1 MTDKDLQQK
10 RITAALIDMAIAI
23 AISIVFAILSMV
35 LGFGVSSVTSSEGI
49 GMYVPRVLSFLGSLV
64 SLGYILG
71 RDVVAGDR
79 SLGKKFQDIR
89 VVTTG
94 GGPITFNES
103 ARRNGIFAIGAA
115 IGLLSSTL
123 QLIPCL
129 GDAVACLL
137 MPLLVLGVMVAIGA
151 AIFEILQI
159 VQQPDGV
166 RFGDK
171 TAGTRVVR

>member
-1 MTDKDLQQK
+1 MTDGDLQQK
-10 RITAALIDMAIAI
+10 RIMAALIDIAIAI
-23 AISIVFAILSMV
+23 AISVAFGILSMA
-35 LGFGVSSVTSSEGI
+35 LGFGIASATSGDGV
-49 GMYVPRVLSFLGSLV
+49 GMYIPRVLSFLGAVV

-89 VVTTG
+89 VVTTA

-115 IGLLSSTL
+115 LGVLSSTL
-123 QLIPCL
+123 GLIPCL
-129 GDAVACLL
+129 GDAVNCVL
-137 MPLLVLGVMVAIGA
+137 MPLFVLGFLVSIGA
-151 AIFEILQI
+151 AVFEILQI
-159 VQQPDGV
+159 IQQPEGI